1 MSERIKKYN
10 NMINKLLY
18 MNDNEIINN
27 QDKSD
32 MNLKWGEVGIIE
44 INNTKVFYKKIPLAK
59 LFYDSGMTT
68 SNLYNLPAYYNYGY
82 GSAGINP
89 WRELITHINLSNYV
103 LQGEIDNFPL
113 LYNWRVIKDNTKNFN
128 SGLSDKL
135 MNTYGNN
142 MNIKKYLEDRYNC
155 EYKILMLIEF
165 IPFVLYKY
173 INKKPSY
180 LKNYEVESK
189 KILDFLSSK
198 KILHMD
204 AHEGNY
210 LVDKKGKLYLTD
222 FGLVLDK
229 KFNLNKDEI
238 KFMNENKKLAYYYFY
253 ESIYSIYKHNARE
266 IFGDE
271 LNKKMG
277 KIEYTK
283 MFIKSIDMINKK
295 IDFPISYI
303 NHIKLNKNKI
313 IKVIKL
319 KNNFINMSN
328 KKEIFL

>member
-18 MNDNEIINN
+18 MNDNKINSIINN
-27 QDKSD
+27 QNKST

-44 INNTKVFYKKIPLAK
+44 INNTKIFYKKIPLAK

-113 LYNWRVIKDNTKNFN
+113 LYNWRIIKDNTKNFN

-142 MNIKKYLEDRYNC
+142 VNIKKYLEDRYNC
-155 EYKILMLIEF
+155 KYKILMLIEF

-229 KFNLNKDEI
+229 KFDLDKDEI

-253 ESIYSIYKHNARE
+253 ESIYSIYKHNAGKM
-266 IFGDE
+266 FDDE

-277 KIEYTK
+277 KIEYAK
-283 MFIKSIDMINKK
+283 MFIKS

-319 KNNFINMSN
+319 KNNFINTVD
-328 KKEIFL
+328 KKKVFL